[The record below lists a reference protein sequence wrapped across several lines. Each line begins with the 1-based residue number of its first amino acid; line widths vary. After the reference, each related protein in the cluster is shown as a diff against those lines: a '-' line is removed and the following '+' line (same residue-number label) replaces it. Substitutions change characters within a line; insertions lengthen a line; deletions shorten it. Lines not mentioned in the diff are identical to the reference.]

1 MKTTE
6 SDLADLTR
14 CGGRTDLLAQA
25 VRNLLIDK
33 GLINRDRLAD
43 LRAEIDTRGP
53 LLGARLAA
61 RAWAD
66 ADFRTLL
73 LTDAKQAVFDEL
85 GLRITQGPE
94 FTVVE
99 NTPQVHHAIVC
110 TLCSCY
116 PKAILGLPPDWYKSF
131 AYRSRMVVEPRAIME
146 KFGTTIPDGT
156 EIRVMDSTADLRYM
170 VLPLRPPG
178 TEGLGADDLA
188 RVISRDDL
196 IGVTVPRAP

>member
-1 MKTTE
+1 MTTTE
-6 SDLADLTR
+6 SNFADMTR
-14 CGGRTDLLAQA
+14 CGGRTDLLARA

-33 GLINRDRLAD
+33 SLIDGDRLAD

-61 RAWAD
+61 RAWVD
-66 ADFRTLL
+66 VNFRTQL
-73 LTDAKQAVFDEL
+73 LTDGKQAVFDEL

-99 NTPQVHHAIVC
+99 NTPRVHHAIVC

-146 KFGTTIPDGT
+146 QFGTTIPDGT
-156 EIRVMDSTADLRYM
+156 EIRVIDSTADLRYM

-178 TEGLGADDLA
+178 TGGLGVDDLA
-188 RVISRDDL
+188 RLISRDDL